1 MMLDDGQVER
11 RVRLLRP
18 IERHAIGLD
27 ALAHTHWEEADRETF
42 ATAWASELT
51 EIPEFSTS
59 TFHVVT
65 GLLLPIWKRIPDE
78 TCKVYRLQ
86 TDDGERVIGRVISP
100 AAISSLYRNLGQ
112 DGAPSIGA
120 SDAWAAVVDGRSVL
134 RLTDGLQLRRV
145 RVMND
150 YRLELIGFTE
160 GMRDRLRAMGLFSE
174 VISWK
179 LRFFVPVGA
188 AGEEIVAHLI
198 ERHPITGLSDRDAA

>member
-1 MMLDDGQVER
+1 M
-11 RVRLLRP
+11 
-18 IERHAIGLD
+18 
-27 ALAHTHWEEADRETF
+27 
-42 ATAWASELT
+42 
-51 EIPEFSTS
+51 
-59 TFHVVT
+59 T

-100 AAISSLYRNLGQ
+100 AALSALYRNLGQ

-120 SDAWAAVVDGRSVL
+120 NEAWATVVDGRSVL
-134 RLTDGLQLRRV
+134 QLTDGLQLRRV

-150 YRLELIGFTE
+150 HRVELMGFTE

-174 VISWK
+174 IISWK

-188 AGEEIVAHLI
+188 AGEEILARLI